1 MFVTFFTI
9 FVLYWYRVPHY
20 IIIMT
25 LKEEQILVKQAQKG
39 DREALSKLWD
49 AITPKLFG
57 YLVNTLKDKTLAEDI
72 FQSSWLKAIE
82 ALPSFKFQGYSISS
96 WIFAIARNECRQY
109 WRNNKGGVELLDDQ
123 AAEVSSADANKT
135 TDDRLVV
142 EKILKDLSEDDR
154 ELLRLRYIADLPID
168 EIAKVLNINFVAV
181 RVRLHRAV
189 GRARSAVSS

>member
-1 MFVTFFTI
+1 
-9 FVLYWYRVPHY
+9 
-20 IIIMT
+20 MT

-72 FQSSWLKAIE
+72 FQNTWLKVIQ
-82 ALPSFKFQGYSISS
+82 ALPQFRSKGNSVSS
-96 WIFAIARNECRQY
+96 WIFAIARNECRQH
-109 WRNNKGGVELLDDQ
+109 WRNNKGEVELLDDQ
-123 AAEVSSADANKT
+123 AAEVSSPDANKT

-189 GRARSAVSS
+189 ARARNRMISDIELN